1 MCWIAHSHCISY
13 MFLQDHWFEYPILS
27 RIARDYL
34 AIPGSSVPAE
44 RSFSSGRHIGTDFRN
59 RISLEIFESLQV
71 MKNGY
76 KEGLI
81 SVVKEIEEAEDAMD
95 KLTGAA

>member
-1 MCWIAHSHCISY
+1 M
-13 MFLQDHWFEYPILS
+13 QDHRFEYPVLS

-44 RSFSSGRHIGTDFRN
+44 RSFSSSRHIGTDFRN
-59 RISLEIFESLQV
+59 RISPEIFESLQIL
-71 MKNGY
+71 KDGY

-81 SVVKEIEEAEDAMD
+81 SAVKEIEEAVDAMA
-95 KLTGAA
+95 KLTGSD